1 MIDESQLELAL
12 KNSWSKETSLDPENW
27 TPENPAL
34 GQCAVT
40 SVIVNDYL
48 GGEIVWA
55 NVILPDGRQVSHYF
69 NKINGIEKDFTKTQF
84 PEGTVIPNGIPKT
97 KGYSSTKEHILSY
110 PKTQQR
116 YELLKQKVKEFLR

>member
-97 KGYSSTKEHILSY
+97 KGYSSTREYILSY